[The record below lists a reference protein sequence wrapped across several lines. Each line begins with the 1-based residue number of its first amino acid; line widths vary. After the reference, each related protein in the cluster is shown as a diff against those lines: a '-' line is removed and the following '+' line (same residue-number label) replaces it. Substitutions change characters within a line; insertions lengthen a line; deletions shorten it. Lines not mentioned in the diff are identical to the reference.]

1 MTASARADREAR
13 PQHHGRGQYLTEV
26 QIMEEIPAELLDFVI
41 GVLQIIAGLFLAYG
55 AYLATRKTGELQISD
70 APTCAPAAS
79 RRRPGESGV
88 KKDAGESG
96 NPGKMSP
103 SWTKTT
109 VDA

>member
-70 APTCAPAAS
+70 APTSAPAP
-79 RRRPGESGV
+79 RRPGESGA